1 MICPKCAK
9 VLDQSEYR
17 SQIFYCR
24 NDECDID
31 AVIILDTRERKGF

>member
-1 MICPKCAK
+1 MICPLCCKP
-9 VLDQSEYR
+9 LEQSEHR

-31 AVIILDTRERKGF
+31 AVIILDMRERKGF